1 MKNIVLIGMPGSGK
15 STVGALLSRQL
26 SRPLVDLD
34 TLIEETASLT
44 VSEIFEQWG
53 EGAFRDLECA
63 LAVQTAQTTG
73 QIIATGG
80 GVILREENMKA
91 LQKTGILVFLDRP
104 LEQLARQNHAAR
116 PLLAGDSDKIA
127 TLYRERIALYR
138 HWAQVTVSEAKNPS
152 DAARQVAARCRELE
166 ESQ

>member
-1 MKNIVLIGMPGSGK
+1 M
-15 STVGALLSRQL
+15 GALLARQL
-26 SRPLVDLD
+26 FRPFINLD

-44 VSEIFEQWG
+44 VSEIFDQWG
-53 EGAFRDLECA
+53 EGAFRDLESA
-63 LAVQTAQTTG
+63 LAVQTAQESG
-73 QIIATGG
+73 FVIATGG

-127 TLYRERIALYR
+127 TLYMERIELYR
-138 HWAQVTVSEAKNPS
+138 RWAQVTVSEAKNPS
-152 DAARQVAARCRELE
+152 DAARQVAALCRELE
-166 ESQ
+166 EAQ

>member
-15 STVGALLSRQL
+15 SAVGALLSRQL
-26 SRPLVDLD
+26 SRPFIDLD

-53 EGAFRDLECA
+53 EGAFRDLESA
-63 LAVQTAQTTG
+63 LVLQSAQESG
-73 QIIATGG
+73 FVIATGG
-80 GVILREENMKA
+80 GVILREENMIA

-116 PLLAGDSDKIA
+116 PLLAGDSDKIT
-127 TLYRERIALYR
+127 TLYMERIALYR
-138 HWAQVTVSEAKNPS
+138 RWAQVTVSDAKSPS
-152 DAARQVAARCRELE
+152 DAARQVAALCGELE
-166 ESQ
+166 EI